1 MYQKLLKGR
10 PNRPKIAAG
19 DRFFVYFSLGKK
31 SVGAVFDF
39 IVDKVF
45 RFATSQCFTR
55 IFIDFKI
62 SSWERRCQFDFLC
75 MLFFFIL
82 LSVFS
87 TKPVVT

>member
-19 DRFFVYFSLGKK
+19 DRFFVYFSLEEK

-45 RFATSQCFTR
+45 RFATSQCF
-55 IFIDFKI
+55 
-62 SSWERRCQFDFLC
+62 S
-75 MLFFFIL
+75 
-82 LSVFS
+82 
-87 TKPVVT
+87 

>member
-1 MYQKLLKGR
+1 MSPKSLKCL
-10 PNRPKIAAG
+10 PNRPKIAAE
-19 DRFFVYFSLGKK
+19 DRFLVYFSLGKK
-31 SVGAVFDF
+31 SVGVVFDF
-39 IVDKVF
+39 VVDKVF

-87 TKPVVT
+87 TKSVVT